1 MSDHLDDVQLSRL
14 LDGDL
19 SLTSREAA
27 IDHLRTCPACAGR
40 HDRLVAVTAA
50 LRMEPAVTWTASDTE
65 AAMRR
70 IPRRRRQARVAVAAT
85 VSTAMCALVVIET
98 APLIAAPLALMVALL
113 GTGRALVSTAV
124 GPGVELV
131 LVVAA
136 VAMLAPLAAYPL
148 ARWR

>member
-1 MSDHLDDVQLSRL
+1 VSDHLDDVQLSRL

-19 SLTSREAA
+19 SLTSREAV
-27 IDHLRTCPACAGR
+27 IDHLRTCPGCAAR

-50 LRMEPAVTWTASDTE
+50 LRMEPAMTWTGSDTE
-65 AAMRR
+65 ATLNRL
-70 IPRRRRQARVAVAAT
+70 PRRRRRGKVAAAGA
-85 VSTAMCALVVIET
+85 VSAAMCVLVLVET
-98 APLIAAPLALMVALL
+98 APLIAVPLALLIAVL
-113 GTGRALVSTAV
+113 GTGRALVDTAI

-131 LVVAA
+131 LAVAA

>member
-19 SLTSREAA
+19 SLTSREAV
-27 IDHLRTCPACAGR
+27 IDHLRTCPGCAAR

-50 LRMEPAVTWTASDTE
+50 LRMEPAMTWTGSDTE
-65 AAMRR
+65 ATLNRL
-70 IPRRRRQARVAVAAT
+70 PRRRRGKVAAAGA
-85 VSTAMCALVVIET
+85 VSAAMCVLVLVET
-98 APLIAAPLALMVALL
+98 APLIAVPLALLIAVL
-113 GTGRALVSTAV
+113 GTGRALVDPAI

-131 LVVAA
+131 VAVAA
-136 VAMLAPLAAYPL
+136 IAMLAPLAAYPL

>member
-19 SLTSREAA
+19 SLTSREAV
-27 IDHLRTCPACAGR
+27 IDHLRTCPGCAAR

-50 LRMEPAVTWTASDTE
+50 LRMEPAMTWTGSDTD
-65 AAMRR
+65 ATLNRL
-70 IPRRRRQARVAVAAT
+70 PRRRRRGRVAAAGA
-85 VSTAMCALVVIET
+85 VSAAMCVLVLVET
-98 APLIAAPLALMVALL
+98 APLIAVPLALLIAVL
-113 GTGRALVSTAV
+113 GTGRALVDTAI

-131 LVVAA
+131 VAVAA

>member
-19 SLTSREAA
+19 SLTSREAV
-27 IDHLRTCPACAGR
+27 IDHLRTCPGCAAR

-50 LRMEPAVTWTASDTE
+50 LRMEPAMTWTGSDTG
-65 AAMRR
+65 ATLNRL
-70 IPRRRRQARVAVAAT
+70 PRRRRRGKVAAAGA
-85 VSTAMCALVVIET
+85 VSAAMCVLVLVET
-98 APLIAAPLALMVALL
+98 APLIAVPLALLIAVL
-113 GTGRALVSTAV
+113 GTGLALVDTAV

-131 LVVAA
+131 VAVAA
-136 VAMLAPLAAYPL
+136 IAMLAPLAAYPL

>member
-1 MSDHLDDVQLSRL
+1 MTDHLEDVQLSRL

-27 IDHLRTCPACAGR
+27 LDHLRTCPPCAAR

-50 LRMEPAVTWTASDTE
+50 LRMEPATTWTASDT
-65 AAMRR
+65 AATLQRL
-70 IPRRRRQARVAVAAT
+70 PRRRRPGTVAAAGA
-85 VSTAMCALVVIET
+85 VSVAMCVLVLVET
-98 APLIAAPLALMVALL
+98 APLIAAPLALLIAVVGA
-113 GTGRALVSTAV
+113 GQALVDTAI
-124 GPGVELV
+124 GPSVEV
-131 LVVAA
+131 VVVVAA